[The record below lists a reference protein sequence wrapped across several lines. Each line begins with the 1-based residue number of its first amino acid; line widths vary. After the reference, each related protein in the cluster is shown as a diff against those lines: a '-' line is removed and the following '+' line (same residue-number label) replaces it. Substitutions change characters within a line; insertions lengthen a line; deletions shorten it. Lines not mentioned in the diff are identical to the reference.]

1 MKKINKENLKRA
13 SSKTSNIIARIS
25 KGNYINLESIEKI
38 CLALECKV
46 EDLAEIY
53 TDIWRN
59 NNKMTNSNLTPFV
72 KWAGGKK
79 QLINE
84 IEKRLPKQIKNYYEP
99 FVGGGAILFYLKP
112 QKAYINDINSVLI
125 NAYNIIKTNPSQIIS
140 LLSELDKIECT
151 KETYYNIRD
160 KFNNKIL
167 SREYDVEMASLFIFL
182 NKRCFN
188 GLYRVNS
195 KGLFNVPFNNKLKCD
210 SYNKENILNISEY
223 LKNVNITNLDFE
235 ESLINAKK
243 GDFIFFDSPYA
254 PLNPTSFDSYTKDGF
269 DKESHIRLSK
279 VFKRLDKKGC
289 LLMLTNHNTKL
300 IRDLYSE
307 YKIEVVDVKRNI
319 NSKASNRTGK
329 EVIIT
334 NYEYW

>member
-1 MKKINKENLKRA
+1 M
-13 SSKTSNIIARIS
+13 
-25 KGNYINLESIEKI
+25 
-38 CLALECKV
+38 V
-46 EDLAEIY
+46 
-53 TDIWRN
+53 
-59 NNKMTNSNLTPFV
+59 NSNLTPFV
-72 KWAGGKK
+72 KWVGGKR

-84 IEKRLPKQIKNYYEP
+84 IEIRLPKQIENYYEP

-112 QKAYINDINSVLI
+112 EKAHINDINSVLI
-125 NAYNIIKTNPSQIIS
+125 NAYNVIKTNPNQLIN
-140 LLSELDKIECT
+140 LLNYLDKMECT
-151 KETYYNIRD
+151 KETYFSIRD

-167 SREYDVEMASLFIFL
+167 SKEYDVEMASLFIFL

-188 GLYRVNS
+188 GLFRVNS

-210 SYNKENILNISEY
+210 SYNKKNILGISEY

-235 ESLINAKK
+235 DSLENAKK

-254 PLNPTSFDSYTKDGF
+254 PLNPTSFEAYTKDGF
-269 DKESHIRLSK
+269 DIENHIRLSE

-289 LLMLTNHNTKL
+289 LLMLTNHNTEL

-319 NSKASNRTGK
+319 NSNGNNRVGE

-334 NYEYW
+334 NYQYW

>member
-1 MKKINKENLKRA
+1 
-13 SSKTSNIIARIS
+13 
-25 KGNYINLESIEKI
+25 
-38 CLALECKV
+38 
-46 EDLAEIY
+46 
-53 TDIWRN
+53 
-59 NNKMTNSNLTPFV
+59 
-72 KWAGGKK
+72 
-79 QLINE
+79 
-84 IEKRLPKQIKNYYEP
+84 
-99 FVGGGAILFYLKP
+99 LKP

-160 KFNNKIL
+160 RFNNKIL